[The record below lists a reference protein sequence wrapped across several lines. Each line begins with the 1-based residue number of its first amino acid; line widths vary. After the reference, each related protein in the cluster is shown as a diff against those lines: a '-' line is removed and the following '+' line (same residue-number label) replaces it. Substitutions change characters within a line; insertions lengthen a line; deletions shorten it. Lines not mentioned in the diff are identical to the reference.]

1 MSILVYVYLSVC
13 GLQQLHLD
21 FIPLCLALTHSLSR
35 SISPPSSLSPS
46 HTHPTHILNPSD
58 APVTDG
64 VVYVISPSG
73 KEVATILVDGPEISG
88 LVVR

>member
-21 FIPLCLALTHSLSR
+21 FTPLCLALSLSLYL
-35 SISPPSSLSPS
+35 SPFLSLSLSHKHP
-46 HTHPTHILNPSD
+46 HTHNPSD

-73 KEVATILVDGPEISG
+73 KEVATILVVGPEISG